1 MASTSNAPLERYING
16 IRDKKIAVLGFGIS
30 NRALLRFL
38 ARSDARNVYL
48 FDLKDSDKEANEEA
62 ESLKRSGAIADY
74 TFGPGYLDALP
85 EGGFDLIFRS
95 PIMRPDEEHIDAAV
109 KAGAVL
115 TSEMEVFM
123 EYCPCPI
130 YAITGSDGKTTTT
143 TLTSLLLKQH
153 YKGTDVKIW
162 LGGNIGTPL
171 IDKLGEIAPCDRA
184 VLELSSFQLMHMDV
198 SADASIITNITPN
211 HLNVHKDYQEYID
224 CKKAVFD
231 RPLHGKAF
239 RDDRPEAAE
248 QADGGVNRGADDAFK
263 KRVVLNAGNSVTA
276 GIIRDLSASGEYTV
290 DVFTAKKTPETARE
304 IPHNGS
310 TAVYEA
316 GDRKIV
322 FDRFCR
328 ACGACEGRKYE
339 FDRDDLLL
347 PGLHNVE
354 NLMAAALLLRTE
366 ITEEDVYAVAS
377 TFRGVEHRL
386 EPVREL
392 DGVKY
397 INSSI
402 DSSPERTLNALSVF
416 DRRNVVMIAGG
427 KDKNL
432 DYSSIGAP
440 IVEKVKTLVLIGPT
454 ADKIEAS
461 VRAADNDAS
470 VKIVRAGT
478 YKEAVDLARAAA
490 APGDV
495 VLLSPAS
502 TSFDLFK
509 NFEERGNTFKR
520 LVNEL
525 PQH

>member
-1 MASTSNAPLERYING
+1 
-16 IRDKKIAVLGFGIS
+16 
-30 NRALLRFL
+30 
-38 ARSDARNVYL
+38 
-48 FDLKDSDKEANEEA
+48 
-62 ESLKRSGAIADY
+62 
-74 TFGPGYLDALP
+74 
-85 EGGFDLIFRS
+85 
-95 PIMRPDEEHIDAAV
+95 
-109 KAGAVL
+109 
-115 TSEMEVFM
+115 
-123 EYCPCPI
+123 
-130 YAITGSDGKTTTT
+130 
-143 TLTSLLLKQH
+143 
-153 YKGTDVKIW
+153 
-162 LGGNIGTPL
+162 
-171 IDKLGEIAPCDRA
+171 
-184 VLELSSFQLMHMDV
+184 
-198 SADASIITNITPN
+198 
-211 HLNVHKDYQEYID
+211 
-224 CKKAVFD
+224 
-231 RPLHGKAF
+231 
-239 RDDRPEAAE
+239 
-248 QADGGVNRGADDAFK
+248 
-263 KRVVLNAGNSVTA
+263 
-276 GIIRDLSASGEYTV
+276 
-290 DVFTAKKTPETARE
+290 
-304 IPHNGS
+304 
-310 TAVYEA
+310 
-316 GDRKIV
+316 
-322 FDRFCR
+322 
-328 ACGACEGRKYE
+328 
-339 FDRDDLLL
+339 
-347 PGLHNVE
+347 
-354 NLMAAALLLRTE
+354 MAAALLLRTE